1 MSVYQD
7 MGLKRVVN
15 ASGRVTVLGVS
26 TFSDRVARAA
36 VAGGQSY
43 VVIED
48 LMTRAGELISQ
59 HTGAEAS
66 CVTSCASAAIALTT
80 AALVTKGRYTDMMRL
95 PDSTGLAN
103 QIVLQKG
110 HSINYGAPMAT
121 MIRLGGGVPVEVGQA
136 NEVHPEDI
144 EEAINDQTVAL
155 LYVKSHHC
163 VQKGMV
169 SIEVM
174 RDIAHAHGLPFMM
187 DCAAE
192 EDFRKYIALGADVV
206 TYSGAKALEA
216 TTSGFVTGRADIIR
230 NVQKQYVGIGRA
242 MKVGKE
248 QIVGLLEALDQYD
261 ERDREAEVAANV
273 AKVDWLVDAVN
284 AIPGLKAQKIQD
296 EAGRAIFRCR
306 VTFDGPA
313 PEGLTME
320 KVNDELR
327 AGDPIVWAR
336 TEFLNLGKIDF
347 DPRPMGDGDKELIA
361 ARLREI
367 MEA

>member
-1 MSVYQD
+1 MSIYTEI
-7 MGLKRVVN
+7 GLKRVVN

-26 TFSDRVARAA
+26 TFSDRVAEAA
-36 VAGGQSY
+36 REGGQSY

-48 LMTRAGELISQ
+48 LMTRAGELISK

-66 CVTSCASAAIALTT
+66 CPTSCASAAIALTT
-80 AALVTKGRYTDMMRL
+80 AALVSRGRYTDMMRL

-110 HSINYGAPMAT
+110 HSINFGAPIPT

-144 EEAINDQTVAL
+144 EESINEKTIAL
-155 LYVKSHHC
+155 LYVKSHHS

-169 SIEVM
+169 SIETM
-174 RDIAHAHGLPFMM
+174 RDIAHAHGLPFVM

-206 TYSGAKALEA
+206 CYSGAKALEA
-216 TTSGFVTGRADIIR
+216 TTSGFVTGRRDIIQ
-230 NVQKQYVGIGRA
+230 NVQKQYHGIGRA

-248 QIVGLLEALDQYD
+248 QIMGLLAALDQYD
-261 ERDREAEVAANV
+261 ERDHEAEVAANV
-273 AKVDWLVDAVN
+273 AKVDWLVEHVN
-284 AIPGLKAQKIQD
+284 AIDGLCAEKIQD

-306 VTFDGPA
+306 VTFDPA
-313 PEGLTME
+313 CAPAFDME
-320 KVNDELR
+320 HVNAQLR
-327 AGDPIVWAR
+327 GGDPIIWAR

-347 DPRPMGDGDKELIA
+347 DPRPMGEGDKELIVK
-361 ARLREI
+361 RLSEI